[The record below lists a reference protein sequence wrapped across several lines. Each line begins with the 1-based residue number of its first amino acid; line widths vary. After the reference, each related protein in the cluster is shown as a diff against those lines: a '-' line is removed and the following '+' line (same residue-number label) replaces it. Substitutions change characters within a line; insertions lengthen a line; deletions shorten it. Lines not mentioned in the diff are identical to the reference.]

1 MNVFSHISAQENKEL
16 LKFPAYISLLAA
28 NSDDSLDETEKK
40 SAIKFSHTKTFS
52 CDPHLT
58 EFYKQAD
65 SEFASN
71 IEHLDNAL
79 PKGKENRDLV
89 IKNELV
95 NLEKIAHKLGN
106 PLTDIMDRSMESF
119 KKHVAKAHH
128 NVLIDFVF
136 PIPIP
141 GLSERLNQAIN

>member
-1 MNVFSHISAQENKEL
+1 MKAFSNISDEENQEL
-16 LKFPAYISLLAA
+16 LKFPAYISLMAA
-28 NSDDSLDETEKK
+28 NNDDSLDETEKK

-52 CDPHLT
+52 CDPHLS

-65 SEFASN
+65 KVFATN
-71 IEHLDNAL
+71 IEQLDNAL
-79 PKGKENRDLV
+79 PKGKANRDLI

-95 NLEKIAHKLGN
+95 GLEKIVHKLGN
-106 PLTDIMDRSMESF
+106 QLATIMDHSMESF

-128 NVLIDFVF
+128 NVLMDFIF

-141 GLSERLNQAIN
+141 GLSK